1 MSQIRVIPKFVS
13 EKEEADWW
21 YENRE
26 KHDEEFVQAAAE
38 GRVQRGNLREH
49 FAALRRGSTVS
60 LDPETAKES
69 QELAERCGVDVP
81 HLLRTLVHEALQ
93 RQKQLVV

>member
-1 MSQIRVIPKFVS
+1 MSERIIPRFAS

-26 KHDEEFVQAAAE
+26 KHAEEFIQAAAE
-38 GRVQRGNLREH
+38 GRVRRGNLREH
-49 FAALRRGSTVS
+49 FSELRTGTTVS
-60 LDPETAKES
+60 LDPETANKAR
-69 QELAERCGVDVP
+69 ELAERCGVDVP

>member
-1 MSQIRVIPKFVS
+1 MSERIIPRFAS

-26 KHDEEFVQAAAE
+26 KHAEEFIQAAAE

-49 FAALRRGSTVS
+49 FAALRRGSKIS
-60 LDPETAKES
+60 LDPETAKEA

-81 HLLRTLVHEALQ
+81 HMLRTLVHEALQ